1 MFIFLLLFPS
11 LTLINECFAQKWTA
25 KDVMA
30 KNEKARQTLS
40 LKAEGKIIIDGGTRK
55 RQEKTFTWWRQI
67 QKDQVHF
74 NTLTLF
80 HTPATVKGQAILFLE
95 ESGEKNEILMW
106 LPTFK
111 KTRIIESSQQNSSFM
126 ASDFT
131 FSDITAL
138 QNEDYA
144 FSEKSLESC
153 PNVTKIKCYQIDSS
167 LKNPQSAQRLGYHKL
182 ILWIR
187 QDNSMT
193 DRVHYLDESGKVF
206 KQLDTTG
213 PVAINPG
220 KFFFTKLEMKNLTN
234 AQFTIL
240 EFTDI
245 DWKTPIPDSRF
256 YKQKLGKDD

>member
-1 MFIFLLLFPS
+1 MLLILLSSLFIG
-11 LTLINECFAQKWTA
+11 EGYAQKWTA

-138 QNEDYA
+138 QNEDYT
-144 FSEKSLESC
+144 FTESGLESC
-153 PNVTKIKCYQIDSS
+153 PNTQKVKCYKITSK
-167 LKNPQSAQRLGYHKL
+167 LKNPKSAERLGYHKL

-193 DRVHYLDESGKVF
+193 DRVHYLDQADKVF
-206 KQLDTTG
+206 KQLDTTE
-213 PVAINPG
+213 PMPINPG
-220 KFFFTKLEMKNLTN
+220 KFFFTKLNMKNLTN
-234 AQFTIL
+234 GQFTIL
-240 EFTDI
+240 EFTGV
-245 DWKTPIPDSRF
+245 DWKTAIPDSRF
-256 YKQKLGKDD
+256 YKQRLGKDD

>member
-1 MFIFLLLFPS
+1 MFLFLLLLPS
-11 LTLINECFAQKWTA
+11 FIFIDESIAQKWTA

-67 QKDQVHF
+67 QKDQIHF
-74 NTLTLF
+74 NTLTIF
-80 HTPATVKGQAILFLE
+80 HTPATVKNQAILFLE
-95 ESGEKNEILMW
+95 SSGEKNEILMW

-138 QNEDYA
+138 QNEDYT
-144 FSEKSLESC
+144 FKEESLETC
-153 PNVTKIKCYQIDSS
+153 PNLAQVKCYKINSA

-193 DRVHYLDESGKVF
+193 DRVHYLDQNNKIF
-206 KQLDTTG
+206 KQLDTTQ

-234 AQFTIL
+234 SQFTIL
-240 EFTDI
+240 EFANV
-245 DWKTPIPDSRF
+245 DWKTAIPEARF